1 MIFNLIFNFLIK
13 IYDWNK
19 EKCLIILKVNFSKF
33 LAKQSKSKRY
43 MLMFNLSKELMDF
56 FVIFTSKVKFL
67 KLRKCEE
74 ERGEEQIND

>member
-1 MIFNLIFNFLIK
+1 
-13 IYDWNK
+13 
-19 EKCLIILKVNFSKF
+19 
-33 LAKQSKSKRY
+33 

-74 ERGEEQIND
+74 ERGEEQINDQLFKTAYLNGRIKIISVHR